1 MATQEKKVILISAT
15 PLNNRPEDI
24 ENQLYL
30 FQDKRNSTLEIPNKN
45 LQEYFKPINAKYK
58 ELAGEDVLNI
68 KALKLLFGKLR
79 NDIIEPLV
87 IRRTRKDIDNVDEYK
102 EDLAKQN
109 IKFPFVDDPTPLFYE
124 LNANLSNLFLD
135 TIDLI
140 SGVDENGKSLPD
152 AFGYYRYRAIEALTK
167 EEDRKLYAKR
177 NQSAENISDRL
188 AGIMRTLMVKRLE
201 SSFFAFK
208 QSLRRL
214 EKATDNMINMFE
226 KDRIFIAPDLNINDL
241 IEKGF
246 TDEQILI
253 LIEKKGDNNK
263 EFSAS
268 DFKTDFLTNLKI
280 DKEKIADLI
289 KRWDIIDFD
298 PKMDAFVK
306 ELNNKLFDKKYNQ
319 SGKLVIFTESTETA
333 KEIEEKLKLNHFTK
347 TLTIDSSNRK
357 DKEAA
362 IRKNFDANLEEVEW
376 EYDFDIIITT
386 EVLAEG
392 INLHRSNVI
401 VNYDVP
407 WNATRL
413 MQRIGRVNR
422 IGTKAD
428 EIFVFNFYPSVEGDK
443 QINLKNKALRKL
455 QSFHTAFGE
464 DNKIFSLLEEVGD
477 GALYGNKIQQ
487 EESEILKYL
496 NELRE
501 FKKEK

>member
-1 MATQEKKVILISAT
+1 
-15 PLNNRPEDI
+15 
-24 ENQLYL
+24 
-30 FQDKRNSTLEIPNKN
+30 
-45 LQEYFKPINAKYK
+45 
-58 ELAGEDVLNI
+58 
-68 KALKLLFGKLR
+68 
-79 NDIIEPLV
+79 
-87 IRRTRKDIDNVDEYK
+87 
-102 EDLAKQN
+102 
-109 IKFPFVDDPTPLFYE
+109 
-124 LNANLSNLFLD
+124 
-135 TIDLI
+135 
-140 SGVDENGKSLPD
+140 
-152 AFGYYRYRAIEALTK
+152 
-167 EEDRKLYAKR
+167 
-177 NQSAENISDRL
+177 
-188 AGIMRTLMVKRLE
+188 MRTLMVKRLE

-208 QSLRRL
+208 QSLKRL

-268 DFKTDFLTNLKI
+268 DFTPDFLANLKI

-289 KRWDIIDFD
+289 KRWDKINFD

-333 KEIEEKLKLNHFTK
+333 KEIEEKLKQNNFTK

-362 IRKNFDANLEEVEW
+362 IRKNFDANLEESEW
-376 EYDFDIIITT
+376 EKKDEDIFDIIITT

-392 INLHRSNVI
+392 INLHRSNII

-428 EIFVFNFYPSVEGDK
+428 EIFVFNFYPSVQGDN
-443 QINLKNKALRKL
+443 QI
-455 QSFHTAFGE
+455 G
-464 DNKIFSLLEEVGD
+464 V
-477 GALYGNKIQQ
+477 
-487 EESEILKYL
+487 
-496 NELRE
+496 
-501 FKKEK
+501 